1 MNNIEIIKKNEITVA
16 IFPSE
21 YADDVQKL
29 LKLLNSPLWTPHNLV
44 TIKFVRNDKYNE
56 VLTGSPLLNLVR
68 DLRNVCFPLTVAPY
82 ACFRASLKEC
92 KEFIKDEMR
101 ITIPQGFLPAIQDAG
116 FEVEEV

>member
-44 TIKFVRNDKYNE
+44 TIKFVRNDTYKN
-56 VLTGSPLLNLVR
+56 TIQNHLLPLVR

-82 ACFRASLKEC
+82 AGFRASLKEC

-101 ITIPQGFLPAIQDAG
+101 ITIPRGFLPAIQDAG
-116 FEVEEV
+116 FDVEEV